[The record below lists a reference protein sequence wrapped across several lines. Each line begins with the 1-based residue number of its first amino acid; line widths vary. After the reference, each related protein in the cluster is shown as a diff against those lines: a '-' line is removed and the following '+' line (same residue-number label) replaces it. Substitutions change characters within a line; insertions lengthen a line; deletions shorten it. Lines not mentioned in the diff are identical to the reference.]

1 MTFKCT
7 CTCTLSFPGHG
18 YLKTSDFYPMLRMY
32 RCNVS
37 NVLVEFH
44 IPCLIPILPCQH
56 GHIPI
61 LPFQPFQKM
70 QFQNRTRQKIT
81 LMRESTVSP
90 LRAFYSENMTDR
102 QTHTRTHTHTE
113 HQQDKRISRDDE
125 YSDSEDEGDGRRN
138 EHTYRDIKRPR
149 LLEEQRSKPSILP
162 KSVTG
167 GQAISSPVP
176 PEPSPI
182 TPVAQDEGG
191 PPTNKGTCS
200 TITLV
205 ECGIHIYGGKMTTE
219 WRRFISTSSI
229 KNGRSLQ

>member
-1 MTFKCT
+1 MSAWSHSHSPIPAIPEDAIPEQDPPEDNPDERINRK
-7 CTCTLSFPGHG
+7 
-18 YLKTSDFYPMLRMY
+18 YPQGL
-32 RCNVS
+32 
-37 NVLVEFH
+37 
-44 IPCLIPILPCQH
+44 
-56 GHIPI
+56 
-61 LPFQPFQKM
+61 
-70 QFQNRTRQKIT
+70 
-81 LMRESTVSP
+81 
-90 LRAFYSENMTDR
+90 YSENVTDR
-102 QTHTRTHTHTE
+102 QTHSLTHTHTE

-200 TITLV
+200 TTLV
-205 ECGIHIYGGKMTTE
+205 ECGIHISIGVKCGIHIY
-219 WRRFISTSSI
+219 ISMGV
-229 KNGRSLQ
+229 K